1 MTGCGIRVTRPPDQN
16 VGANGAHTGKS
27 SSYTLAGSKEMSMKQ
42 WKVDRDDISGLECS
56 LVQTKIIY
64 IEPVPRQ
71 KIEYLMSEYRHQEWM
86 GYMVGEIQGN
96 KVYMQELSIPI
107 HAFASGGMAEAVPF
121 SEPDNCVG
129 VIHSHHSMGAFH
141 SGTDQ
146 EYVDK
151 NYPVSVTVACR
162 TGSKLEFDATCYLRT
177 PCGKG
182 TTKKCDVKYV
192 MSEPLFDRG
201 IFLNEAKRNITQG
214 SSGTS
219 LPSACSHVTHWGKG
233 LPPEL
238 RPENLEMVRDG
249 RLIRRD
255 DGDRHPSGLKY
266 KVVKGNIV
274 PEGMELDETGLSD
287 NEIKSII
294 ADIHRPDKRGKK

>member
-1 MTGCGIRVTRPPDQN
+1 
-16 VGANGAHTGKS
+16 
-27 SSYTLAGSKEMSMKQ
+27 MKQ

-64 IEPVPRQ
+64 IEPIPRQ
-71 KIEYLMSEYRHQEWM
+71 KIGYLMSEYLHQEWM

-96 KVYMQELSIPI
+96 KVYMQDLSIPI
-107 HAFASGGMAEAVPF
+107 HAQASGGMAEVVPF
-121 SEPDNCVG
+121 SEPEHCVG

-162 TGSKLEFDATCYLRT
+162 TGSELEFDATCYLRT

-182 TTKKCDVKYV
+182 TTKKCEVKYV
-192 MSEPLFDRG
+192 MFEPLFDRDV
-201 IFLNEAKRNITQG
+201 FLLEVKGRISQG
-214 SSGTS
+214 RGEVGQW
-219 LPSACSHVTHWGKG
+219 PSPRALQWGKG

-238 RPENLEMVRDG
+238 RPENLQIVRNG
-249 RLIRRD
+249 RTIKRID
-255 DGDRHPSGLKY
+255 ETVPHGGQEY
-266 KVVKGNIV
+266 TVVKAHIV
-274 PEGMELDETGLSD
+274 PKGMELNDMGLTDDEL
-287 NEIKSII
+287 EAIVK
-294 ADIHRPDKRGKK
+294 DIHRPDKRGKK